1 MAGSK
6 NRMTSDNRKD
16 ARAILKQY
24 GYLLRMVADASAV
37 YTRRNIW
44 LAFIG
49 DVYEPGLQ
57 PARNWPSQPDP
68 SCTRIF
74 DRLL

>member
-6 NRMTSDNRKD
+6 NRMTSDNRED
-16 ARAILKQY
+16 VRAILKQY

-49 DVYEPGLQ
+49 DVYVPGL
-57 PARNWPSQPDP
+57 
-68 SCTRIF
+68 
-74 DRLL
+74 